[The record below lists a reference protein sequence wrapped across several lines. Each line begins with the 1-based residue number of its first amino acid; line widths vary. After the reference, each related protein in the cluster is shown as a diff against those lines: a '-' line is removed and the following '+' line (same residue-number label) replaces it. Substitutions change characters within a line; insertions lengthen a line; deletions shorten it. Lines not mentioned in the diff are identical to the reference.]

1 MSDTQDEQSFDEA
14 SRSDGGGLFSDL
26 IAFMSENKKWWLIP
40 ILAVLGVLGVLIVF
54 GGTGALPF
62 LYSFF

>member
-14 SRSDGGGLFSDL
+14 SRSDEGGLFSDL